1 MSGLARRCACGAEN
15 ALDARCCDRCGA
27 RLSGAEGFSAGG
39 AVVAAR
45 PLASAPGSAC
55 GGAPFPSDVA
65 ACGSAAV
72 PAPAAA
78 RAVFVGRGADC
89 VLRLASDTVSE
100 RHAVV
105 FESGGVLFV
114 QDLGS
119 RNGTFL
125 DGARVTRAVPWN
137 GAATLRCGGGAVSLA
152 AARAALAAGA
162 PAAVVGRAPE
172 WCSTFL

>member
-27 RLSGAEGFSAGG
+27 PLSGAEGFSSGG

-45 PLASAPGSAC
+45 PLASADVSARGGAAVPSDVAAC
-55 GGAPFPSDVA
+55 GRAAVPSDVA

-89 VLRLASDTVSE
+89 ALRLASDTVSE

-137 GAATLRCGGGAVSLA
+137 GAATLRCGGGAV
-152 AARAALAAGA
+152 
-162 PAAVVGRAPE
+162 
-172 WCSTFL
+172 

>member
-1 MSGLARRCACGAEN
+1 MSGPSRRCACGADN
-15 ALDARCCDRCGA
+15 DPAARFCVRCGA
-27 RLSGAEGFSAGG
+27 PLSGA
-39 AVVAAR
+39 
-45 PLASAPGSAC
+45 
-55 GGAPFPSDVA
+55 A

-89 VLRLASDTVSE
+89 ALRLASDTVSE

-105 FESGGVLFV
+105 FSAGGALYV

-137 GAATLRCGGGAVSLA
+137 GAATLRCEI
-152 AARAALAAGA
+152 
-162 PAAVVGRAPE
+162 GRAHV
-172 WCSTFL
+172 